1 MRITK
6 QQLRRII
13 QEELANVTEAPIRDF
28 EYETGGEPE
37 RFDPEKGKG
46 GFRKKDRKLLM
57 NPKAVEKIKRQWE
70 KTPFNFDVYLLQIAA
85 LNKPEY
91 REYGLVKPGTDVSL
105 AIRLGLAGMSM
116 EDYERWAEDKTGGE
130 KGKFVMDLP
139 AVPNSD
145 DGITILFNGN
155 YGVDKIPLTGWMM
168 AHRVSHAVQRPEFRY
183 QKTRRMPEYENFIR
197 SVNNMFRE
205 IVRPYGAGEKLSR
218 YEPWPIR
225 ENVWDR
231 YGRGERMTAE
241 RTYAYIANQI
251 GTMKSAR
258 DNRIDRIGEF
268 YHELF
273 AQYLLTGKITFN
285 DLPRSLVT
293 KRGSWGHEDRTYAR
307 DEVWLDQANQFLQA
321 SAEEIGNRI
330 EDVLEGMVGHTY
342 LM

>member
-1 MRITK
+1 MRRVESLKGLILK
-6 QQLRRII
+6 RAREVSERRI
-13 QEELANVTEAPIRDF
+13 ES
-28 EYETGGEPE
+28 
-37 RFDPEKGKG
+37 
-46 GFRKKDRKLLM
+46 FRKKDRKLLM

-70 KTPFNFDVYLLQIAA
+70 KTPFDFDIYLLQIAA

-168 AHRVSHAVQRPEFRY
+168 AHRLSHAVQRPEWSGRR
-183 QKTRRMPEYENFIR
+183 TRRMPEYENFIR

-218 YEPWPIR
+218 YEPWPLE

-268 YHELF
+268 YHELI

-293 KRGSWGHEDRTYAR
+293 KRGSWGHEDRTSAR
-307 DEVWLDQANQFLQA
+307 DEVWLEQANQFLQA
-321 SAEEIGNRI
+321 SASEIGDRI
-330 EDVLEGMVGHTY
+330 EDVLEGMVGNVY